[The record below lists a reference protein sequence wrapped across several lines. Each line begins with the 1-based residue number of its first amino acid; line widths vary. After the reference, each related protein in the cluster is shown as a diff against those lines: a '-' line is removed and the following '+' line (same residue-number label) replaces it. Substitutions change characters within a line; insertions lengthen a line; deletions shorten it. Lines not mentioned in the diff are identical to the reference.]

1 MVITIR
7 KELSMHFKNIFS
19 AGKIKALSAAAVVLC
34 CIFTLSLAVSAAAGN
49 KIELK
54 ANGSEALLILDFPQA
69 AAEEIASVQ
78 ISLSVRTDS
87 DGARIEFVPD
97 SELAAKITESR
108 YHSDTGIL
116 NIYLAGTEALFSASK
131 PLSAGKVTISGGS
144 ASAVVEVVEDSVRFV
159 RGGEVVKAEGEIDY
173 PAPVSISAS
182 GNPDISLPNTG
193 DSGFGVP
200 SVTSASEETSVQ
212 PPPAETASSDSS
224 VSSVTDA
231 PVQITSSDNRNT
243 APPESSAPPEPSAPP
258 ESSATSESNES
269 FPPTKETADVSALS
283 EALSIADGLDKGR
296 YTKSSLAAVTEAAD
310 RARAL
315 LFDPSVTRADIDE
328 ALLELENAIGMLEIS
343 GAPLENNDGEISEW
357 EVIPDSIITEI
368 TVGEETA
375 DTGASGVTETVPDG
389 GTAEPADN
397 GGSEEALP
405 QGDSSEA
412 QPTENEE
419 NDGGHTVLIII
430 LIAAAAVIA
439 ALAALAAVG
448 AARRKKKK

>member
-1 MVITIR
+1 M
-7 KELSMHFKNIFS
+7 LFKNIFA
-19 AGKIKALSAAAVVLC
+19 AGKIKALSAAVILC
-34 CIFTLSLAVSAAAGN
+34 CIFALSLTVSAAAGN

-54 ANGSEALLILDFPQA
+54 AGGSEAQLILDFPQA
-69 AAEEIASVQ
+69 AAEETASLQ
-78 ISLSVRTDS
+78 ISLSVTTDS

-131 PLSAGKVTISGGS
+131 PLTVGKVTISGGS
-144 ASAVVEVVEDSVRFV
+144 CSAVVEVVEDSVRFV

-182 GNPDISLPNTG
+182 GASDNPGIGLPDTG
-193 DSGFGVP
+193 NSGFGVP
-200 SVTSASEETSVQ
+200 PVTSASEEISVQ
-212 PPPAETASSDSS
+212 PPPAETTSSDSP

-231 PVQITSSDNRNT
+231 PVQITSFDNSNT
-243 APPESSAPPEPSAPP
+243 APPESSVPP
-258 ESSATSESNES
+258 ESSAPSGSNGS
-269 FPPTKETADVSALS
+269 FPPSKEAADVSALS

-315 LFDPSVTRADIDE
+315 LSDPSVTREDIDE

-343 GAPLENNDGEISEW
+343 GVPLENNDGESSAW

-375 DTGASGVTETVPDG
+375 DSGASGGASETVPDG

-405 QGDSSEA
+405 SEAPAEA

-419 NDGGHTVLIII
+419 NDGGHTVLVIIF
-430 LIAAAAVIA
+430 IAAAVVVAV
-439 ALAALAAVG
+439 LAAAAAVG

>member
-1 MVITIR
+1 M
-7 KELSMHFKNIFS
+7 LFKNIFA
-19 AGKIKALSAAAVVLC
+19 AGKIKALSAAVVILC
-34 CIFTLSLAVSAAAGN
+34 CIFALSLTVSAAAGN

-54 ANGSEALLILDFPQA
+54 AGGSEAQLILDFPQA
-69 AAEEIASVQ
+69 AAEETASLQ
-78 ISLSVRTDS
+78 ISLSVTTDS
-87 DGARIEFVPD
+87 DDARIEFVPD

-116 NIYLAGTEALFSASK
+116 NIYIAGTEALFSASK
-131 PLSAGKVTISGGS
+131 PLTVGKVTISGGS

-182 GNPDISLPNTG
+182 GASENPGIGLPDTG
-193 DSGFGVP
+193 NSGFGVP
-200 SVTSASEETSVQ
+200 PVTLASEETSVQ
-212 PPPAETASSDSS
+212 PPPAETTSSESS

-243 APPESSAPPEPSAPP
+243 VPPESSAP
-258 ESSATSESNES
+258 SESNES
-269 FPPTKETADVSALS
+269 FPPPKEAADVSALS

-296 YTKSSLAAVTEAAD
+296 YTKSSFAAVTEAAD

-315 LFDPSVTRADIDE
+315 LYDPSVTRMDIDE

-343 GAPLENNDGEISEW
+343 GVPLENNDGESSAW

-375 DTGASGVTETVPDG
+375 DSGASGGASETVPDG
-389 GTAEPADN
+389 GTAEPPDN

-405 QGDSSEA
+405 SEAPAEA

-419 NDGGHTVLIII
+419 NDGGHTVLVIIF
-430 LIAAAAVIA
+430 IAAAVVVAV
-439 ALAALAAVG
+439 LAAAAAVG

>member
-1 MVITIR
+1 M
-7 KELSMHFKNIFS
+7 LFKNIFA

-34 CIFTLSLAVSAAAGN
+34 CIFALSLTVSAAAGN

-54 ANGSEALLILDFPQA
+54 AGGSEAQLILDFPQA
-69 AAEEIASVQ
+69 AAEETASLQ
-78 ISLSVRTDS
+78 ISLSVTTDS

-116 NIYLAGTEALFSASK
+116 NIYIAGTEALFSASK
-131 PLSAGKVTISGGS
+131 PLTVGKVTISGGS

-182 GNPDISLPNTG
+182 GASENPGIGLPDTG
-193 DSGFGVP
+193 NSGFGVP
-200 SVTSASEETSVQ
+200 PVTSASEETSVQ
-212 PPPAETASSDSS
+212 PPPAETTSSDSP

-231 PVQITSSDNRNT
+231 PVQITSSDNGNT
-243 APPESSAPPEPSAPP
+243 VPPESSAP
-258 ESSATSESNES
+258 SESNES
-269 FPPTKETADVSALS
+269 FPPPKEAADVSALS

-296 YTKSSLAAVTEAAD
+296 YTKSSFAAVTEAAD

-343 GAPLENNDGEISEW
+343 GAPLENNDGESSEW

-389 GTAEPADN
+389 GTAEPSDN

-405 QGDSSEA
+405 SEAPAEA

-419 NDGGHTVLIII
+419 NDGGHTVLVIIF
-430 LIAAAAVIA
+430 IAAAVVVAV
-439 ALAALAAVG
+439 LAAAAAVG

>member
-1 MVITIR
+1 M
-7 KELSMHFKNIFS
+7 LFKNIFA
-19 AGKIKALSAAAVVLC
+19 AGKIKALSAAAVILC
-34 CIFTLSLAVSAAAGN
+34 CIFALSLTVSAASGN

-54 ANGSEALLILDFPQA
+54 AGGSEAQLILDFPQA
-69 AAEEIASVQ
+69 AAEETASLQ
-78 ISLSVRTDS
+78 ISLSVTTDS

-131 PLSAGKVTISGGS
+131 PLTVGKVTISGGS
-144 ASAVVEVVEDSVRFV
+144 CSAVVEVVEDSVRFV

-182 GNPDISLPNTG
+182 GASENPDTSLPNTG
-193 DSGFGVP
+193 NSGFGVP
-200 SVTSASEETSVQ
+200 PVTSASEETSVQ
-212 PPPAETASSDSS
+212 PPPAETTSSDSP

-231 PVQITSSDNRNT
+231 PVQITSSDNGNT
-243 APPESSAPPEPSAPP
+243 VPPESSAP
-258 ESSATSESNES
+258 SESNES
-269 FPPTKETADVSALS
+269 FPPPKEAADVSALS

-296 YTKSSLAAVTEAAD
+296 YTKSSFAAVTEAAD

-315 LFDPSVTRADIDE
+315 LYDPSVTRADIDE

-343 GAPLENNDGEISEW
+343 GVPLENNDGESSAW

-375 DTGASGVTETVPDG
+375 DTGASGVTETVSDG

-397 GGSEEALP
+397 DGSEEALT

-419 NDGGHTVLIII
+419 NDGGHTVLVIIF
-430 LIAAAAVIA
+430 IAAAVVVAV
-439 ALAALAAVG
+439 LAAAAAVG
-448 AARRKKKK
+448 AARWKKKK

>member
-1 MVITIR
+1 M
-7 KELSMHFKNIFS
+7 LFKNIFA
-19 AGKIKALSAAAVVLC
+19 AGKIKALSVAVVLC
-34 CIFTLSLAVSAAAGN
+34 CIFALSLTVSAAAGN

-54 ANGSEALLILDFPQA
+54 ADGSEAQLILDFPQA
-69 AAEEIASVQ
+69 VAEETASLQ
-78 ISLSVRTDS
+78 ISLSVITDS
-87 DGARIEFVPD
+87 DGVRIEFVPD

-131 PLSAGKVTISGGS
+131 PLTAGKVTISGGS
-144 ASAVVEVVEDSVRFV
+144 CSAVVEVVEDSVRFV
-159 RGGEVVKAEGEIDY
+159 RGGEVVKAEGEIEY

-182 GNPDISLPNTG
+182 GASENPDTSLPNTG
-193 DSGFGVP
+193 NSGFGVP

-212 PPPAETASSDSS
+212 PPPAETASSDSP

-231 PVQITSSDNRNT
+231 PAQITSFDNSNT
-243 APPESSAPPEPSAPP
+243 VPPESSAPSG
-258 ESSATSESNES
+258 SNGS
-269 FPPTKETADVSALS
+269 FPPSKEAADVSALS

-315 LFDPSVTRADIDE
+315 LSDPSVTREDIDE

-343 GAPLENNDGEISEW
+343 GAPLENNDGESSSW

-375 DTGASGVTETVPDG
+375 DTGTSGGASETVPDG

-405 QGDSSEA
+405 SEAPAEA

-419 NDGGHTVLIII
+419 NDGGHTVLVIIF
-430 LIAAAAVIA
+430 IAAAVVVAV
-439 ALAALAAVG
+439 LAAAAAVG